1 MENSKPAQKLASF
14 LLKPSKL
21 EKIAPR
27 GVIKEKTMIII
38 DGTQSSLS
46 ISNYTNLEEALIHIA
61 NQEEMKERIVT
72 DVIINDQPFSEIYP
86 HQAEDIFTGS
96 ISSLELKTISAEQMS
111 GDILEEL
118 PKVVTILVMGSNK
131 IAELLRSGATTEGL
145 ELMQDTIDVS
155 RDFLAIIGLLIT
167 SSKSVE
173 IRQQLQDFTK
183 TFSDLI
189 SEAIETMG
197 DEDWILTADLFE
209 YELVPTIKTL
219 DNIVSELNN
228 ETSQGNVQ

>member
-1 MENSKPAQKLASF
+1 
-14 LLKPSKL
+14 
-21 EKIAPR
+21 
-27 GVIKEKTMIII
+27 MIII
-38 DGTQSSLS
+38 DGTQSNLS

-61 NQEEMKERIVT
+61 NQEGMKERIVT
-72 DVIINDQPFSEIYP
+72 DVIVNDQPFTEIYP
-86 HQAEDIFTGS
+86 HQAEDIIACS

-111 GDILEEL
+111 GDVLEEL

-131 IAELLRSGATTEGL
+131 IAELLRSGETTEGL
-145 ELMQDTIDVS
+145 ELLQDTVDVS

-173 IRQQLQDFTK
+173 VRQKLQDFTK

-189 SEAIETMG
+189 SEAIDTMG

-209 YELVPTIKTL
+209 YELVPAIKTL
-219 DNIVSELNN
+219 DDIINKLSA

>member
-1 MENSKPAQKLASF
+1 
-14 LLKPSKL
+14 
-21 EKIAPR
+21 
-27 GVIKEKTMIII
+27 MIII
-38 DGTQSSLS
+38 DGTQSNLS

-61 NQEEMKERIVT
+61 NQDGMKERIVT
-72 DVIINDQPFSEIYP
+72 DVIVNDQPFTEIYP
-86 HQAEDIFTGS
+86 HQAEDIIAGS

-111 GDILEEL
+111 GDVLEEL

-131 IAELLRSGATTEGL
+131 IAELLRSGETTEGL
-145 ELMQDTIDVS
+145 ELLQDTVDVS

-167 SSKSVE
+167 TSKSVE
-173 IRQQLQDFTK
+173 VRQQLQDFTK

-209 YELVPTIKTL
+209 YELVPAIKTL
-219 DNIVSELNN
+219 DDIINKLST